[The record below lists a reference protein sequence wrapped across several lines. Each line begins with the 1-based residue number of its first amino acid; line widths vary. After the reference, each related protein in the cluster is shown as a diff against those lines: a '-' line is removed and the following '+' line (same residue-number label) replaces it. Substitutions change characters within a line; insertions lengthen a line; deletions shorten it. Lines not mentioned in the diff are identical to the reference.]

1 MIYLNA
7 EVKSGLGEDTF
18 WTWFER
24 EFPSSKFEVP
34 VTLNDEDIVLRYST
48 LGFLPIEG
56 KQVALC
62 WELYPQMKQFFDI
75 DMYSTIMDR
84 IYSTARYST
93 YRTVAT
99 KNSVKDYERF
109 GSVNVIPIGVN
120 TELYKPMD
128 NKKELRDK
136 YNVPKNK
143 KIGIWIGTYHPMK
156 GFSELLKYARNN
168 PDIFWIIIWKWQKE
182 ALEMPNAI
190 NFVQIPQQQISE
202 LINSAD
208 FFLSTNKLG
217 SYFMSE
223 WEAMA
228 CNIPFII
235 IEGLKRE
242 FYPSDNPRDDV
253 FNMGWDRHS
262 VKKQW
267 KDFFLQRG
275 VKW

>member
-62 WELYPQMKQFFDI
+62 WELYPQMKEFFDI

-136 YNVPKNK
+136 YNIPKNK
-143 KIGIWIGTYHPMK
+143 KVGIWIGTYHPME

-208 FFLSTNKLG
+208 FFLSTNKLS

-235 IEGLKRE
+235 IEGQKRE